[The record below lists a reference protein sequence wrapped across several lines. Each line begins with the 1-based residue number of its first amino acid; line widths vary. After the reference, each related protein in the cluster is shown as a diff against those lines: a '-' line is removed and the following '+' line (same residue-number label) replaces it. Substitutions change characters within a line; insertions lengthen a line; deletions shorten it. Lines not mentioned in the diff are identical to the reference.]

1 MENRE
6 KSSGQKEFISGF
18 EIYHTIALQLIL
30 LILVTQINIENNI
43 YQLNVMLQGYI
54 KTQAKKQE
62 QNDQG
67 LKYYHHSLYSRRF
80 TEELLTS
87 FLAAGLILEN
97 HMQFLK

>member
-6 KSSGQKEFISGF
+6 TSSGQKEFISGF
-18 EIYHTIALQLIL
+18 EIHLTIALQLIL
-30 LILVTQINIENNI
+30 LILFTQINIENNI
-43 YQLNVMLQGYI
+43 YQLNVMLQGCS

-67 LKYYHHSLYSRRF
+67 LKYYHNLHSRGF

-87 FLAAGLILEN
+87 FLIAGLTLES

>member
-18 EIYHTIALQLIL
+18 EIHHTIALQLIL
-30 LILVTQINIENNI
+30 LILFTQINIKNNI
-43 YQLNVMLQGYI
+43 YQLNVMLQGYS
-54 KTQAKKQE
+54 KTQAKQQE

-67 LKYYHHSLYSRRF
+67 LKYYHHSLHSRGF

-87 FLAAGLILEN
+87 FLVAGLILEN

>member
-6 KSSGQKEFISGF
+6 TRSGQKEFISGF
-18 EIYHTIALQLIL
+18 EIRLTIALQLIL
-30 LILVTQINIENNI
+30 LILFTQINIENNM
-43 YQLNVMLQGYI
+43 YQLNVMLQGCS
-54 KTQAKKQE
+54 KTQAKNQE

-67 LKYYHHSLYSRRF
+67 LKYYHHNLHSRGF

-87 FLAAGLILEN
+87 FLIAGLTLES